1 MLVLDIKVIRENP
14 EGVRANLA
22 KRNDPEILKMF
33 DDLIEYDKNWRRYF
47 TEASELRSQRNRI
60 TEEIA
65 RLKKQGLDVT
75 EKLREAALI
84 PERIREVET
93 KMQAYREKM
102 DYILMRL
109 PNLMDESVPFGKDE
123 NDNLVIRTWGEV
135 RPYKFKVKD
144 HIDLG
149 LNIGLIDIERAA
161 KVSGARFYYLKGD
174 LVKLNFALINY
185 GIDFMIKKGFALF
198 LPPYMLKRRIVEGAV
213 ALADFEDTIYK
224 VEGEDLFLLA
234 TSEHALLALHA
245 DEILDGNK
253 LPLRYCGV
261 SPCFRKEA
269 GAHGRDTKGIFRVH
283 QFEKV
288 EQFVFCKPEDSPK
301 EHELL
306 IKNAEEFFQSLK
318 LPYRIVNVCS
328 GDLGTV
334 AAKKY
339 DLEVWLPGQGKYR
352 EMVSC
357 SNCTSY
363 QAIRSNIKFRDKLNE
378 PTKYVHTLNSTLV
391 ATERAIVAI
400 LENYQQ
406 EDGSISI
413 PDVLIPYMNG
423 KEKIRMVSK

>member
-1 MLVLDIKVIRENP
+1 MLDIKMIRENP
-14 EGVRANLA
+14 EMVRSNLA
-22 KRNDPEILKMF
+22 RRNDPEILKMF
-33 DDLIEYDKNWRRYF
+33 DELIEYDKSWRRYF
-47 TEASELRSQRNRI
+47 AEANELRSQRNRI

-75 EKLREAALI
+75 EKLKEAAMI
-84 PERIREVET
+84 PSRIKEIES
-93 KMQAYREKM
+93 KMQEYREKM

-109 PNLMDESVPFGKDE
+109 PNLMDDSVPFGKDE
-123 NDNLVIRTWGEV
+123 SDNVVLRTWGEI
-135 RPYKFKVKD
+135 RSFNFKVKD
-144 HIDLG
+144 HIDLA
-149 LNIGLIDIERAA
+149 LELDLIDIERAA
-161 KVSGARFYYLKGD
+161 KVSGSRFYYLKGD
-174 LVKLNFALINY
+174 LVKLNFALIKY
-185 GIDFMIKKGFALF
+185 GLDFMTKRGFLPF
-198 LPPYMLKRRIVEGAV
+198 LPPYMMKRKILEGAV
-213 ALADFEDTIYK
+213 SLADFQDTIYK
-224 VEGEDLFLLA
+224 VEGEDLFLIA
-234 TSEHALLALHA
+234 TSEHALLGLHS
-245 DEILDGNK
+245 DEILDGNR
-253 LPLRYCGV
+253 LPLRYCGI

-288 EQFVFCKPEDSPK
+288 EQFVFCKPEDSPR

-318 LPYRIVNVCS
+318 LPYRVVNVCS

-363 QAIRSNIKFRDKLNE
+363 QAIRSNIRFRDKPNE

-406 EDGSISI
+406 EDGSIVI
-413 PDVLIPYMNG
+413 PDPLIPYMNG
-423 KEKIRMVSK
+423 QDIIKSYKKS

>member
-1 MLVLDIKVIRENP
+1 MLDIKLIREDP
-14 EGVRANLA
+14 ERVRSNLA
-22 KRNDPEILKMF
+22 RRNDPEIIRMF
-33 DDLIEYDKNWRRYF
+33 DELIEYDKLWRRYF
-47 TEASELRSQRNRI
+47 SETNELRSQRNRI

-65 RLKKQGLDVT
+65 RLKKQGLDVS
-75 EKLREAALI
+75 EKLKEAAMI
-84 PERIREVET
+84 PTRIKELES
-93 KMQAYREKM
+93 KMQEYREKM
-102 DYILMRL
+102 DFILMRL
-109 PNLMDESVPFGKDE
+109 PNLMDDSVPFGKDE
-123 NDNLVIRTWGEV
+123 NDNVVVRTWGEI
-135 RPYKFKVKD
+135 RSFNFKVKD
-144 HIDLG
+144 HIDLALG
-149 LNIGLIDIERAA
+149 LDLVDLERAA
-161 KVSGARFYYLKGD
+161 KVSGSRFYYLKGD
-174 LVKLNFALINY
+174 LVKLNFALIRY
-185 GIDFMIKKGFALF
+185 GLDFMTQRGFTPF
-198 LPPYMLKRRIVEGAV
+198 LPPYMMKRKILEGAV
-213 ALADFEDTIYK
+213 SLADFQDTIYK
-224 VEGEDLFLLA
+224 VEGEDLFLIA
-234 TSEHALLALHA
+234 TSEHALLGFHS
-245 DEILDGNK
+245 DEILDGNR

-288 EQFVFCKPEDSPK
+288 EQFVFCKPEDSPR

-306 IKNAEEFFQSLK
+306 IKNAEDFFQSLK
-318 LPYRIVNVCS
+318 LPYRVVNVCS

-363 QAIRSNIKFRDKLNE
+363 QAVRSNIRFRDKPNE

-406 EDGSISI
+406 EDGSIVV
-413 PDVLIPYMNG
+413 PDPLIPYMNG
-423 KEKIRMVSK
+423 QDIIKGATK

>member
-1 MLVLDIKVIRENP
+1 MLDIKLIREDP
-14 EGVRANLA
+14 ERVRSNLA
-22 KRNDPEILKMF
+22 RRNDPEILRMF
-33 DDLIEYDKNWRRYF
+33 DELLEYDKAWRKYF
-47 TEASELRSQRNRI
+47 TEANELRSQRNRI

-65 RLKKQGLDVT
+65 RLKKQGLDAS
-75 EKLREAALI
+75 EKLKEAAII
-84 PERIREVET
+84 PARIREIES
-93 KMQAYREKM
+93 KMQEYREKM
-102 DYILMRL
+102 DLILMRL
-109 PNLMDESVPFGKDE
+109 PNMMDDSVPFGNDE
-123 NDNLVIRTWGEV
+123 NDNVVIRTWGEI
-135 RPYKFKVKD
+135 KKFNFKVKD
-144 HIDLG
+144 HIDLALG
-149 LNIGLIDIERAA
+149 LDLLDIERAA
-161 KVSGARFYYLKGD
+161 KVSGSRFYYLKGD
-174 LVKLNFALINY
+174 LVKLNFALIRY
-185 GIDFMIKKGFALF
+185 GIDFITERGFSPF
-198 LPPYMLKRRIVEGAV
+198 LPPYMMKRKILEGAV
-213 ALADFEDTIYK
+213 SLADFEDTIYK
-224 VEGEDLFLLA
+224 IEGEDLYLIA
-234 TSEHALLALHA
+234 TSEHALLGLHS

-288 EQFVFCKPEDSPK
+288 EQFVFCKPEESAR

-306 IKNAEEFFQSLK
+306 IKNAEEFFQSLG
-318 LPYRIVNVCS
+318 LPYRVVNVCS

-339 DLEVWLPGQGKYR
+339 DLEVWLPGQGRYR

-363 QAIRSNIKFRDKLNE
+363 QAVRSNIRFREKPGE

-406 EDGSISI
+406 EDGSIVI
-413 PDVLIPYMNG
+413 PDPLIPYMNG
-423 KEKIRMVSK
+423 QEIISGSK

>member
-1 MLVLDIKVIRENP
+1 MLDIKMIRENP
-14 EGVRANLA
+14 EMVRSNLA
-22 KRNDPEILKMF
+22 RRNDPEILKMF
-33 DDLIEYDKNWRRYF
+33 DELIEYDKSWRRYF
-47 TEASELRSQRNRI
+47 AEANELRSQRNRI

-75 EKLREAALI
+75 EKLKEAAVI
-84 PERIREVET
+84 PARIKEIES
-93 KMQAYREKM
+93 KMQEYREKV

-109 PNLMDESVPFGKDE
+109 PNLMDDSVPFGKDE
-123 NDNLVIRTWGEV
+123 NDNVVIRTWGEI
-135 RPYKFKVKD
+135 RSFNFKAKD
-144 HIDLG
+144 HIDLA
-149 LNIGLIDIERAA
+149 LELDLIDIERAA
-161 KVSGARFYYLKGD
+161 KVSGSRFYYLKGD
-174 LVKLNFALINY
+174 LVKLNFALIKY
-185 GIDFMIKKGFALF
+185 GLDFMTRRGFLPF
-198 LPPYMLKRRIVEGAV
+198 LPPYMMKRKILEGAV
-213 ALADFEDTIYK
+213 SLADFQDTIYK
-224 VEGEDLFLLA
+224 VEGEDLFLIA
-234 TSEHALLALHA
+234 TSEHALLGLHS
-245 DEILDGNK
+245 DEILDGNR
-253 LPLRYCGV
+253 LPLRYCGI

-288 EQFVFCKPEDSPK
+288 EQFVFCKPEDSPR

-318 LPYRIVNVCS
+318 LPYRVVNVCS

-363 QAIRSNIKFRDKLNE
+363 QAIRSNIRFRDKPNE

-406 EDGSISI
+406 EDGSIVI
-413 PDVLIPYMNG
+413 PDPLIPYMNG
-423 KEKIRMVSK
+423 QDIIKSYKKS

>member
-1 MLVLDIKVIRENP
+1 MLDIKLIREDP
-14 EGVRANLA
+14 ERVRFNLA
-22 KRNDPEILKMF
+22 RRNDPEIIRMF
-33 DDLIEYDKNWRRYF
+33 DELIEYDKLWRRYF
-47 TEASELRSQRNRI
+47 SETNELRSQRNRI

-65 RLKKQGLDVT
+65 RLKKQGLDVS
-75 EKLREAALI
+75 EKLKEAAMI
-84 PERIREVET
+84 PTRIKELES
-93 KMQAYREKM
+93 KMQEYREKM
-102 DYILMRL
+102 DFILMRL
-109 PNLMDESVPFGKDE
+109 PNLMDDSVPFGKDE
-123 NDNLVIRTWGEV
+123 NDNVVVRTWGEI
-135 RPYKFKVKD
+135 RSFNFKVKD
-144 HIDLG
+144 HIDLALG
-149 LNIGLIDIERAA
+149 LDLVDLERAA
-161 KVSGARFYYLKGD
+161 KVSGSRFYYLKGD
-174 LVKLNFALINY
+174 LVKLNFALIRY
-185 GIDFMIKKGFALF
+185 GLDFMTQRGFTPF
-198 LPPYMLKRRIVEGAV
+198 LPPYMMKRKILEGAV
-213 ALADFEDTIYK
+213 SLADFQDTIYK
-224 VEGEDLFLLA
+224 VEGEDLFLIA
-234 TSEHALLALHA
+234 TSEHALLGLHS
-245 DEILDGNK
+245 DEILDGNR

-288 EQFVFCKPEDSPK
+288 EQFVFCKPEDSPR

-306 IKNAEEFFQSLK
+306 IKNAEDFFQSLK
-318 LPYRIVNVCS
+318 LPYRVVNVCS

-363 QAIRSNIKFRDKLNE
+363 QAVRSNIRFRDKPNE

-406 EDGSISI
+406 EDGSILV
-413 PDVLIPYMNG
+413 PDPLIPYMNG
-423 KEKIRMVSK
+423 QDIIKGATK

>member
-1 MLVLDIKVIRENP
+1 MLDIKMIRENP
-14 EGVRANLA
+14 EMVRSNLA
-22 KRNDPEILKMF
+22 RRNDPEILKMF
-33 DDLIEYDKNWRRYF
+33 DELIEYDKSWRRYF
-47 TEASELRSQRNRI
+47 AEANELRSQRNRI

-75 EKLREAALI
+75 EKLKEAAVI
-84 PERIREVET
+84 PARIKEIES
-93 KMQAYREKM
+93 KMQEYREKV

-109 PNLMDESVPFGKDE
+109 PNLMDDSVPFGKDE
-123 NDNLVIRTWGEV
+123 NDNVVIRTWGEI
-135 RPYKFKVKD
+135 RSFNFKAKD
-144 HIDLG
+144 HIDLA
-149 LNIGLIDIERAA
+149 LELDLIDIERAA
-161 KVSGARFYYLKGD
+161 KVSGSRFYYLKGD
-174 LVKLNFALINY
+174 LVKLNFALIKY
-185 GIDFMIKKGFALF
+185 GLDFMTRQGFLPF
-198 LPPYMLKRRIVEGAV
+198 LPPYMMKRKILEGAV
-213 ALADFEDTIYK
+213 SLADFQDTIYK
-224 VEGEDLFLLA
+224 VEGEDLYLIA
-234 TSEHALLALHA
+234 TSEHALLGLHS
-245 DEILDGNK
+245 DEILDGNR
-253 LPLRYCGV
+253 LPLRYCGI

-288 EQFVFCKPEDSPK
+288 EQFVFCKPEDSPR

-318 LPYRIVNVCS
+318 LPYRVVNVCS

-363 QAIRSNIKFRDKLNE
+363 QAIRSNIRFRDKPNE

-406 EDGSISI
+406 EDGSIVI
-413 PDVLIPYMNG
+413 PDPLIPYMNG
-423 KEKIRMVSK
+423 QDIIKSYKKS

>member
-1 MLVLDIKVIRENP
+1 MLDIKMIRDNP
-14 EGVRANLA
+14 EKVRSNLA
-22 KRNDPEILKMF
+22 RRNDPEILKMF
-33 DDLIEYDKNWRRYF
+33 DQLIEYDKSWRKYF
-47 TEASELRSQRNRI
+47 TEANELRNMRNRI

-65 RLKKQGLDVT
+65 RLKKQGLDT
-75 EKLREAALI
+75 GEKLKEAAMI
-84 PERIREVET
+84 PTRIKEIES
-93 KMQAYREKM
+93 KMLEFRKKM
-102 DYILMRL
+102 DFILMRL
-109 PNLMDESVPFGKDE
+109 PNIMDDSVPLGKDE
-123 NDNLVIRTWGEV
+123 NDNVVLRTWGEI
-135 RPYKFKVKD
+135 RPFKFKVKD
-144 HIDLG
+144 HIDLALG
-149 LNIGLIDIERAA
+149 LDLLDIERAA

-174 LVKLNFALINY
+174 LVRLNFALIKY
-185 GIDFMIKKGFALF
+185 GLDFMIKKGFTPF
-198 LPPYMLKRRIVEGAV
+198 LPPYMMKRKILEGAV
-213 ALADFEDTIYK
+213 SLADFEDTIYK
-224 VEGEDLFLLA
+224 VEGEDLYLIA
-234 TSEHALLALHA
+234 TSEHALLGLHS

-288 EQFVFCKPEDSPK
+288 EQFVFCKPEDSQR

-306 IKNAEEFFQSLK
+306 IKNAEEFFQSLN

-363 QAIRSNIKFRDKLNE
+363 QAIRSNIRFRDKPNE

-391 ATERAIVAI
+391 ATERTIVAI
-400 LENYQQ
+400 LENFQQ
-406 EDGSISI
+406 EDGS
-413 PDVLIPYMNG
+413 VLIPTPLVPYMNG
-423 KEKIRMVSK
+423 QQIIKGIKNK